1 MLGSWLLIRH
11 CHIVVKW
18 SVSVGALE
26 GITIE
31 QVKQGVTLSLVIAK
45 SKTEILR
52 TYIKANKGLKELHYT
67 QSGSI

>member
-31 QVKQGVTLSLVIAK
+31 HVKQGVTLSLVIA
-45 SKTEILR
+45 S
-52 TYIKANKGLKELHYT
+52 LK
-67 QSGSI
+67 QRF